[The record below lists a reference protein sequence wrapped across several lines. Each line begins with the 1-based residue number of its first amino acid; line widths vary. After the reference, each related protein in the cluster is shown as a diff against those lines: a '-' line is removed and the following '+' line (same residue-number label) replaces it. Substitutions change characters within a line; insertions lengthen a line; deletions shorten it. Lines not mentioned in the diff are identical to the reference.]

1 MGENAIVTRHRAAA
15 LAVFALLGLA
25 ASSPA
30 KDEFPVKVTVC
41 VRGAEKGG
49 FVTAEIGDS
58 VKDLKEDLGDKDV
71 LQLTDDAKSADIVV
85 LIQGRGNV
93 ETGRRVYR
101 SHSGRRHYRST
112 SSKETVR
119 VVRGTLVA
127 GTYKVDMVGVNAS
140 LWGKAAD
147 NLGEKVEHWAKNNY
161 PQLMGRREKKEA
173 TFSSAGVDSEDEG
186 DDEAS
191 ASADAGSSAGG
202 DKEAEIKPGMT
213 AKEVLAELGDPT
225 KKVAFG
231 KKTQWVYKNM
241 TIVFEAGKVTDVKF

>member
-1 MGENAIVTRHRAAA
+1 MGEKAIVTRHRAAA

-49 FVTAEIGDS
+49 FVSAEIGDS
-58 VKDLKEDLGDKDV
+58 VKDLKENLRDKDV
-71 LQLTDDAKSADIVV
+71 LQLTDDDKSADIVV
-85 LIQGRGNV
+85 LVQGRGNV

-101 SHSGRRHYRST
+101 SHSSRHHYSSS

-119 VVRGTLVA
+119 VVRGTLLA
-127 GTYKVDMVGVNAS
+127 GTYKIDMEGVNAS

-173 TFSSAGVDSEDEG
+173 SFSSAGVDSGGEG
-186 DDEAS
+186 DEAS
-191 ASADAGSSAGG
+191 GDGGASGG

-213 AKEVLAELGDPT
+213 EKEVLAGLGAPT

>member
-1 MGENAIVTRHRAAA
+1 MGENATVTTHRAAA

-49 FVTAEIGDS
+49 FVTAEVGDS
-58 VKDLKEDLGDKDV
+58 VKDLKENLGDKDV

-101 SHSGRRHYRST
+101 SRSSRRHYRST

-186 DDEAS
+186 DDES
-191 ASADAGSSAGG
+191 ASDDAGPSAGG

-213 AKEVLAELGDPT
+213 EKEVLADLGAPT